1 MQSHAKSHVEARIAE
16 EQAGFRVG
24 RSTIEQIYTRRI
36 LCEKYLNYQQNLEEH
51 YGKISEGCRN
61 ITNLRFADDIDAL
74 AEEEQE
80 LKALVDSLDNNCTRY
95 MMEISAEK
103 TKLTTNSA
111 SGVQREIEVKG
122 LRLPAYC

>member
-1 MQSHAKSHVEARIAE
+1 MQSNAESHAEETIAE

-24 RSTIEQIYTRRI
+24 RRTTEQIYTRRI

-51 YGKISEGCRN
+51 YEKISKGCRN
-61 ITNLRFADDIDAL
+61 ITILRFADDIDAL

-80 LKALVDSLDNNCTRY
+80 LEALVGSLDNNCTRY
-95 MMEISAEK
+95 MTEISAEN
-103 TKLTTNSA
+103 TKLMTNSA
-111 SGVQREIEVKG
+111 NGVQREIEVKG